1 MTFHWGADLLEETA
15 GLDVLGVRGID
26 QSIEL
31 AMVNGITTISQRGRY
46 LALLPWALGE
56 FLSANAASGFEWD
69 ALTKHL
75 RRVEFVVLAATRMDV
90 AINKGDPTGTIGA
103 DLHAEALA
111 SLLGGKNV
119 VLPEDKGGSIL
130 GTYLSPCRAL
140 GLLKDSTEGVPYKL
154 TPRGRAVWEA
164 RNAQPGIQEVAATL
178 VAGGTLTPALTRQ
191 AIPAFSLN
199 ALASSPG
206 EAAILRQMLSE
217 PWAPGEPSEKAFVD
231 AAYDALN
238 GTVAWA
244 KGMLVDKPDTA
255 AGLLIRNYQ
264 HCVGGA
270 AADRVSLAWAEYEHR
285 RRCHF
290 ALEMV
295 LSALTQE
302 LAAVDEAG
310 IYDIVERWAE
320 AESAAPALL
329 RIWPAAAVAW
339 SRTSVEAAR
348 SVPADL
354 LLGGTIPAKDLGRM
368 LPAAQA
374 LAAFAILAGSASQT
388 RELRG
393 TGQFRAQPASPGEQ
407 ALAIVEAADDSS
419 FQSAVRRLAEL
430 TALAHL
436 RTTLRKMGAGQKCS
450 LRFFTDGP
458 RLRATGLTMLP
469 GHSNDRLTNVLRVLA
484 DLGVLQRGPLGY
496 RVP

>member
-46 LALLPWALGE
+46 LSILPWALGE
-56 FLSANAASGFEWD
+56 FFSANAAGGFEWD
-69 ALTKHL
+69 ALTRHL

-111 SLLGGKNV
+111 SLLVGQQV
-119 VLPEDKGGSIL
+119 VLPDDKGGSIL

-140 GLLKDSTEGVPYKL
+140 GLLKDSAEGVPYKL
-154 TPRGRAVWEA
+154 TPRGRAVWDA
-164 RNAQPGIQEVAATL
+164 RNAQPGMKQIAATL
-178 VAGGTLTPALTRQ
+178 VGGGTLTPILTRQ
-191 AIPAFSLN
+191 AIPGFSLN
-199 ALASSPG
+199 ALASSPT
-206 EAAILRQMLSE
+206 EAATLRQMLSHAWDPDE
-217 PWAPGEPSEKAFVD
+217 PDEKAVVE

-244 KGMLVDKPDTA
+244 KSMLVGKPDFA
-255 AGLLIRNYQ
+255 AGLLLRNYQ
-264 HCVGGA
+264 HCVGGT
-270 AADRVSLAWAEYEHR
+270 AADRISLAWAEYEHR

-290 ALEMV
+290 ALEMF
-295 LSALTQE
+295 LSALTLE

-310 IYDIVERWAE
+310 IDQIVERWAKSG
-320 AESAAPALL
+320 SAAPALL

-354 LLGGTIPAKDLGRM
+354 LLGETIPARDLGRM

-374 LAAFAILAGSASQT
+374 LAAFAILAASATQT
-388 RELRG
+388 RELRR
-393 TGQFRAQPASPGEQ
+393 TGQFRSQPASPGEQ
-407 ALAIVEAADDSS
+407 ALAIVEAADDGS
-419 FQSAVRRLAEL
+419 FKSVVRRLAEL
-430 TALAHL
+430 TTLAHL

-458 RLRATGLTMLP
+458 RLRATGLAMQP

-484 DLGVLQRGPLGY
+484 DVGVLQRGPLGY
-496 RVP
+496 RNA

>member
-46 LALLPWALGE
+46 LSLLPWALGE
-56 FLSANAASGFEWD
+56 FFSAHAAGGFEWD
-69 ALTKHL
+69 ALTRHL

-90 AINKGDPTGTIGA
+90 VINKGDPTGTIGA

-111 SLLGGKNV
+111 SLLGGENV
-119 VLPEDKGGSIL
+119 VLPENKGGSIL

-140 GLLKDSTEGVPYKL
+140 GLLKDSTDGVPYKL

-164 RNAQPGIQEVAATL
+164 RNAQPGIQQVAATL
-178 VAGGTLTPALTRQ
+178 VTGGTLTPALTQQ
-191 AIPAFSLN
+191 AIPTFSLN
-199 ALASSPG
+199 ALASSPR

-217 PWAPGEPSEKAFVD
+217 PWDPGEPSEKASVD

-264 HCVGGA
+264 RCVGGA

-310 IYDIVERWAE
+310 ISDIVERWAE

-354 LLGGTIPAKDLGRM
+354 LLGGTIPARDLGRM

-374 LAAFAILAGSASQT
+374 LAAFAILAGSAAQT
-388 RELRG
+388 GELRRA
-393 TGQFRAQPASPGEQ
+393 GQFRAQPASPGEQ
-407 ALAIVEAADDSS
+407 ALAIVEASDDSS
-419 FQSAVRRLAEL
+419 FKSAVRRLAEL

-458 RLRATGLTMLP
+458 RLRATGLTTLP

-484 DLGVLQRGPLGY
+484 DVGVLERGPLGY